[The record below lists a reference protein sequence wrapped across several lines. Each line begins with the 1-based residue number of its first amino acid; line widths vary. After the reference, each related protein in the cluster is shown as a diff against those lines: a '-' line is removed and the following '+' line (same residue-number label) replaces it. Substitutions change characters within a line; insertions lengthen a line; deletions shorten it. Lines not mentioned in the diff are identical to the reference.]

1 MKSSKSARRL
11 RFLAAFILV
20 CVVLV
25 VIWLI
30 YDLPTLDR
38 ISQAPQLPSI
48 RITDRYGRL
57 LYDLIADE
65 GGRHTLVAIQDIPV
79 DLINATVA
87 TEDSTFYENPG
98 VDLRGILRALW
109 INLQGGETL
118 SGGSTITQQVARNLL
133 LESGEREQRTLRRKL
148 RESILAWQLARH
160 FCKDDILAL
169 YLNHMY
175 YGAMSYG
182 VEAAAQTYFGKS
194 VTDLDLA
201 ESALLAGLPQS
212 PANYNPLTDLS
223 EAKERQQV
231 VLELM
236 EKQGYISAEA
246 HALASKEK
254 LVFVASPY
262 PIEAP
267 HFVLMIRDELG
278 KWVADEVLYQA
289 GGLTVRTTL
298 DLDWQH
304 HAERIIQNQLYALN
318 QADIDSPG
326 AGIGNGALVA
336 LAPQTGEILAMVGSP
351 DYFDPVTYGAIN
363 MALTPR
369 QPGSAFKP
377 MVYAAAMDPHSELPL
392 TAATMILDVYTAFVT
407 HDGYAYAPVNF
418 DLQEHGPVSLRQALG
433 SSLNI
438 PAVRVLDEVGL
449 ESVIELA
456 KELGITTFGDPDRYD
471 LSLALGGGEVRLLEL
486 TAAYAAFANA
496 GQFVSPVAILSIE
509 DAHGRSYYT
518 PSPPETR
525 QVVDPRVAWL
535 ITDILGDD
543 DARSIGFGHNSV
555 LQVGRPAAVKT
566 GTTTDFRDNWT
577 IGYLPDLAVGV
588 WVGNAD
594 NKPMFN
600 VTGLSGA
607 APIWHQFLRTVTSGV
622 VDDTF
627 PQPEG
632 LIRQEICALSGM
644 LPSEA
649 CSYRRFEW
657 FIVGTEPTLPDN
669 LYHIVTLDRQ
679 SMCLADEST
688 PADRTVGRVVL
699 DLPQEAHLWADSE
712 NLLLL
717 EDTLCEPVLSD
728 FGTEDATGQLQILS
742 PDANNVYRLSPSQ
755 PMDSQRIPIEIGS
768 DLELHHVILW
778 LDETQLAFF
787 SDPPYRAWWPLEV
800 GEHEL
805 WAEGFTQEGETI
817 RSETIRFEVKPVEE

>member
-1 MKSSKSARRL
+1 MKSSRRAHRL
-11 RFLAAFILV
+11 RFVTAFILV
-20 CVVLV
+20 CAVLV

-38 ISQAPQLPSI
+38 LSRAPQLPSI

-65 GGRHTLVAIQDIPV
+65 GGRHTLVSIEDIPV
-79 DLINATVA
+79 ELINATVA
-87 TEDSTFYENPG
+87 TEDSTFYQNPG

-109 INLQGGETL
+109 INFQGGETL
-118 SGGSTITQQVARNLL
+118 SGGSTITQQVARTLL

-160 FCKDDILAL
+160 LSKDDILTL

-175 YGAMSYG
+175 FGAMSYG

-194 VTDLDLA
+194 VTELDLA

-212 PANYNPLTDLS
+212 PAHYNPLTDL
-223 EAKERQQV
+223 EKAKERQQV

-236 EKQGYISAEA
+236 EKQGYISAEER
-246 HALASKEK
+246 ALASREK

-278 KWVADEVLYQA
+278 EWVADEALYQA

-304 HAERIIQNQLYALN
+304 HAERIIQSQLNALN
-318 QADIDSPG
+318 QADVDSPG
-326 AGIGNGALVA
+326 AGIGNAALVA
-336 LAPQTGEILAMVGSP
+336 LDPQTGEILAMIGSP
-351 DYFDPVTYGAIN
+351 DYFDPTTYGAIN
-363 MALTPR
+363 MALSPR

-377 MVYAAAMDPHSELPL
+377 LVYASAMDPEGERPL

-418 DLQEHGPVSLRQALG
+418 DHQEHGPVSLRQALG

-449 ESVIELA
+449 EPVIELA
-456 KELGITTFGDPDRYD
+456 RQLGITTFGDLNHYD

-509 DAHGRSYYT
+509 DSQGRSYYT
-518 PSPPETR
+518 PSPVEAR
-525 QVVDPRVAWL
+525 QVVDPRVSWL
-535 ITDILGDD
+535 ITDILSDD
-543 DARSIGFGHNSV
+543 DARAIGFGHNSV
-555 LQVGRPAAVKT
+555 LQIGRPAAVKT

-577 IGYLPDLAVGV
+577 IGFLPDLAVGV

-607 APIWHQFLRTVTSGV
+607 APIWHQFMRTVTSGV
-622 VDDTF
+622 AEDVF
-627 PQPEG
+627 VQPEG
-632 LIRQEICALSGM
+632 LIRQEICTLSGL

-649 CSYRRFEW
+649 CTYRSFEW
-657 FIVGTEPTLPDN
+657 FIRGTEPTMQDN
-669 LYHIVTLDRQ
+669 LYHNVMLDRQ
-679 SMCLADEST
+679 SMCLADEVT
-688 PADRTVGRVVL
+688 PVDQTVERVVL
-699 DLPQEAHLWADSE
+699 DLPQEAYIWAASE

-717 EDTLCEPVLSD
+717 KDTRCAQTSSD
-728 FGTEDATGQLQILS
+728 LGTEDSTGRLLVLS
-742 PDANNVYRLSPSQ
+742 PDANTVYRLSPSQ
-755 PMDSQRIPIEIGS
+755 PMESQRIQIEVGS
-768 DLELHHVILW
+768 DLELLLVDLW
-778 LDETQLAFF
+778 MDGIQLTSFEE
-787 SDPPYRAWWPLEV
+787 PPYRIWWPLEV

-805 WAEGFTQEGETI
+805 WAEGLTQEGETI
-817 RSETIRFEVKPVEE
+817 RSEKIRFDVEPAEE

>member
-1 MKSSKSARRL
+1 MKSSKRARRL
-11 RFLAAFILV
+11 RYLSAFILV
-20 CVVLV
+20 CIVLV
-25 VIWLI
+25 IIWLT

-48 RITDRYGRL
+48 RITDRHGRL
-57 LYDLIADE
+57 LYDLIANE
-65 GGRHTLVAIQDIPV
+65 GGRHTLVSIQDIPV
-79 DLINATVA
+79 ELINATVA

-98 VDLRGILRALW
+98 VDLRGVLRALW

-160 FCKDDILAL
+160 LSKDDILAL

-212 PANYNPLTDLS
+212 PVHYNPLTDLDK
-223 EAKERQQV
+223 AKERQQV

-236 EKQGYISAEA
+236 EKQGYITAEA
-246 HALASKEK
+246 RALASREK
-254 LVFVASPY
+254 FVFVASPY

-278 KWVADEVLYQA
+278 EWVADDVLYQA

-304 HAERIIQNQLYALN
+304 HAERIIQNQLNALN
-318 QADIDSPG
+318 QADVDSPG
-326 AGIGNGALVA
+326 AGIGNAALVA
-336 LAPQTGEILAMVGSP
+336 VDTQTGEILAMVGSP
-351 DYFDPVTYGAIN
+351 DYFDPTTYGAIN
-363 MALTPR
+363 MALSPR

-377 MVYAAAMDPHSELPL
+377 LVYAAAIDPHGEQPL

-418 DLQEHGPVSLRQALG
+418 DHQEHGPVSLRQALG

-449 ESVIELA
+449 EPVFELA
-456 KELGITTFGDPDRYD
+456 RQLGITTFGDPDHYD

-509 DAHGRSYYT
+509 DSQGRSYYT
-518 PSPPETR
+518 PSPLEAR
-525 QVVDPRVAWL
+525 QVLDPRVAWI
-535 ITDILGDD
+535 ITDILSDD

-594 NKPMFN
+594 IKPMFN

-607 APIWHQFLRTVTSGV
+607 APIWHQFIRTVTSGV
-622 VDDTF
+622 AEESFV
-627 PQPEG
+627 QPEG
-632 LIRQEICALSGM
+632 LIRQEICALSGL
-644 LPSEA
+644 LPGED
-649 CSYRRFEW
+649 CTYRRFEW
-657 FIVGTEPTLPDN
+657 FILGTEPTMQDN
-669 LYHIVTLDRQ
+669 LYHRVTLDRQ

-688 PADRTVGRVVL
+688 PADRIVERVVL
-699 DLPQEAHLWADSE
+699 DLPQEAHPWAASE

-717 EDTLCEPVLSD
+717 EDTRCAQIPSD
-728 FGTEDATGQLQILS
+728 FGTEYATEQLLVLS
-742 PDANNVYRLSPSQ
+742 PDANTVYRLSPSQ
-755 PMDSQRIPIEIGS
+755 PMESQRIQIEVGS
-768 DLELHHVILW
+768 DLELLLVDLW
-778 LDETQLAFF
+778 LDGTQLT
-787 SDPPYRAWWPLEV
+787 SIDEPPYRIWWPLEV

-805 WAEGFTQEGETI
+805 WAEGLTQEGETI
-817 RSETIRFEVKPVEE
+817 RSETIRFAVEPAEE

>member
-1 MKSSKSARRL
+1 MKSSKRTRRL
-11 RFLAAFILV
+11 RFLTAFILV

-25 VIWLI
+25 IIWLI

-65 GGRHTLVAIQDIPV
+65 GGRHMPVSIQDIPV
-79 DLINATVA
+79 ELINATIA

-98 VDLRGILRALW
+98 VDLRAILRALW

-148 RESILAWQLARH
+148 RESLLAWQLARH
-160 FCKDDILAL
+160 LSKDEILTL

-201 ESALLAGLPQS
+201 ESALLAGLPQA
-212 PANYNPLTDLS
+212 PAHYNPLTDLDK
-223 EAKERQQV
+223 AKKRQQV

-246 HALASKEK
+246 RALASREK

-278 KWVADEVLYQA
+278 EWVADEVLYRA

-304 HAERIIQNQLYALN
+304 HAERIIQSQLNALN
-318 QADIDSPG
+318 QADADSPG
-326 AGIGNGALVA
+326 AGIGNAALVA
-336 LAPQTGEILAMVGSP
+336 VDPQTGEILAMVGSP
-351 DYFDPVTYGAIN
+351 DYFDPTTYGAIN
-363 MALTPR
+363 MALSPR

-377 MVYAAAMDPHSELPL
+377 LVYTAAMDPDGEQPL

-407 HDGYAYAPVNF
+407 HDGYAYAPLNF
-418 DLQEHGPVSLRQALG
+418 DHQEHGPVSLRQALG

-449 ESVIELA
+449 EPVIELA
-456 KELGITTFGDPDRYD
+456 RQLGITTFGDLDHYD

-509 DAHGRSYYT
+509 DSHGRSYYT
-518 PSPPETR
+518 PSPLEAR

-535 ITDILGDD
+535 ITDILSDD
-543 DARSIGFGHNSV
+543 DARSIGFGYNSV
-555 LQVGRPAAVKT
+555 LQVGRQAAVKT

-577 IGYLPDLAVGV
+577 IGFLPDLAVGV

-594 NKPMFN
+594 SKPMFN

-607 APIWHQFLRTVTSGV
+607 APIWHQFIRTVTSGV
-622 VDDTF
+622 AEEAFV
-627 PQPEG
+627 QPEG
-632 LIRQEICALSGM
+632 LIRQEICALSGL

-649 CSYRRFEW
+649 CTYRRFEW
-657 FIVGTEPTLPDN
+657 FIPGTEPTMWDN
-669 LYHIVTLDRQ
+669 LYHRVTLDRQ
-679 SMCLADEST
+679 SMCLADETT
-688 PADRTVGRVVL
+688 PADRSVERVVL
-699 DLPQEAHLWADSE
+699 DLPQEAHTWAASE

-717 EDTLCEPVLSD
+717 EDTLCAQAPSD
-728 FGTEDATGQLQILS
+728 FGTEDAIGQLLVLS
-742 PDANNVYRLSPSQ
+742 PDANTVYRLSSSQ
-755 PMDSQRIPIEIGS
+755 PMESQRIQIEVGS
-768 DLELHHVILW
+768 DLELLLVDLW
-778 LDETQLAFF
+778 LDGTQLTSF
-787 SDPPYRAWWPLEV
+787 DGPPYRIWWPLEV

-805 WAEGFTQEGETI
+805 WAEGLTQEGDMI
-817 RSETIRFEVKPVEE
+817 RSETIRFGVEPAEE

>member
-1 MKSSKSARRL
+1 MKSSKRTRRL
-11 RFLAAFILV
+11 RFLTAFILV

-25 VIWLI
+25 IIWLI

-65 GGRHTLVAIQDIPV
+65 GGRHMPVSIQDIPV
-79 DLINATVA
+79 ELINATIA

-98 VDLRGILRALW
+98 VDLRAILRALW

-148 RESILAWQLARH
+148 RESLLAWQLARH
-160 FCKDDILAL
+160 LSKDEILTL

-212 PANYNPLTDLS
+212 PAHYNPLTDLDK
-223 EAKERQQV
+223 AKKRQQV

-246 HALASKEK
+246 RALASREK

-278 KWVADEVLYQA
+278 EWVADEVLYRA

-304 HAERIIQNQLYALN
+304 HAERIIQSQLNALN
-318 QADIDSPG
+318 QADADSPG
-326 AGIGNGALVA
+326 AGIGNAALVA
-336 LAPQTGEILAMVGSP
+336 VDPQTGEILAMVGSP
-351 DYFDPVTYGAIN
+351 DYFDPTTYGAIN
-363 MALTPR
+363 MALSPR

-377 MVYAAAMDPHSELPL
+377 LVYTAAMDPDGEQPL

-407 HDGYAYAPVNF
+407 HDGYAYAPLNF
-418 DLQEHGPVSLRQALG
+418 DHQEHGPVSLRQALG

-449 ESVIELA
+449 EPVIELA
-456 KELGITTFGDPDRYD
+456 RQLGITTFGDLDHYD

-509 DAHGRSYYT
+509 DSHGRSYYT
-518 PSPPETR
+518 PSPLEAR

-535 ITDILGDD
+535 ITDILSDD

-555 LQVGRPAAVKT
+555 LQVGRQAAVKT

-577 IGYLPDLAVGV
+577 IGFLPDLAVGV

-594 NKPMFN
+594 SKPMFN

-607 APIWHQFLRTVTSGV
+607 APIWHQFIRTVTSGV
-622 VDDTF
+622 AEEAFV
-627 PQPEG
+627 QPEG
-632 LIRQEICALSGM
+632 LIRQEICALSGL

-649 CSYRRFEW
+649 CTYRRFEW
-657 FIVGTEPTLPDN
+657 FIPGTEPTMWDN
-669 LYHIVTLDRQ
+669 LYHRVTLDRQ
-679 SMCLADEST
+679 SMCLADETT
-688 PADRTVGRVVL
+688 PADRSVERVVL
-699 DLPQEAHLWADSE
+699 DLPQEAHTWAASE

-717 EDTLCEPVLSD
+717 EDTLCAQAPSD
-728 FGTEDATGQLQILS
+728 FGTEDAIGQLLVLS
-742 PDANNVYRLSPSQ
+742 PDANTVYRLSSSQ
-755 PMDSQRIPIEIGS
+755 PMESQRIQIEVGS
-768 DLELHHVILW
+768 DLELLLVDLW
-778 LDETQLAFF
+778 LDGTQLTSF
-787 SDPPYRAWWPLEV
+787 DGPPYRIWWPLEV

-805 WAEGFTQEGETI
+805 WAEGLTQEGDMI
-817 RSETIRFEVKPVEE
+817 RSETIRFGVEPAEE